1 MVDESLAKLRKLSAG
16 CSKSQEK
23 ELDKIATLNTYL
35 KYQVPPENLDEQPLR
50 FMTFNEKRRFFECEY
65 PGKKSPG
72 QLRRGREALKAIC
85 DNLENYS
92 DFDERESPDEI
103 SISPPSRENLKTQK
117 NAPTSRAFPGSE
129 LSDSSRS
136 LSFEPEND

>member
-1 MVDESLAKLRKLSAG
+1 MIYEVDTF
-16 CSKSQEK
+16 SKSDIFFH
-23 ELDKIATLNTYL
+23 LVDKY
-35 KYQVPPENLDEQPLR
+35 V
-50 FMTFNEKRRFFECEY
+50 Y

-103 SISPPSRENLKTQK
+103 SISPFDFCILKSLSKSSLGASVNPKSLKT
-117 NAPTSRAFPGSE
+117 
-129 LSDSSRS
+129 S
-136 LSFEPEND
+136 LNSNSFD